1 MKKHQPDKNSN
12 PKSSR
17 QLYGK
22 VGSKSIVNSGDA
34 IDQAFNSPSPATVVS
49 TSCTTAQSQ
58 DLCLTQRRK
67 STSHTHSEQLL
78 LNPKTDERSQLPPIN
93 MKRRRIS
100 ATPRKCTY
108 IGLLIFLVVIISLP
122 SSMKAYFLHLKI
134 KFKFGVFFALKWG
147 AVTGILTAPRGCH
160 RKLKFERIF

>member
-17 QLYGK
+17 QLDGK

-93 MKRRRIS
+93 MKRRRIT

-122 SSMKAYFLHLKI
+122 SSMKAYPTNSWCVTPL
-134 KFKFGVFFALKWG
+134 APQG
-147 AVTGILTAPRGCH
+147 A
-160 RKLKFERIF
+160 